1 MEDSSLSAYELSRL
15 QRIKENQEL
24 VRDKRFE
31 IAVHCVYLS
40 SASTAVSR
48 GNETL
53 RLSTFNCQLLFKS
66 VWWAWFYYYYLLLL
80 LLLGKYTYRI
90 ISKKEIQFL

>member
-24 VRDKRFE
+24 VRDTRFE
-31 IAVHCVYLS
+31 IAVHCIYLS
-40 SASTAVSR
+40 APTTVSR

-53 RLSTFNCQLLFKS
+53 RLSTINCQLLLKS
-66 VWWAWFYYYYLLLL
+66 VCWAWFYYLLLLL

-90 ISKKEIQFL
+90 ISKKEIQLL